1 MTNAFI
7 IMDKTKIEVLVG
19 GHSGYE
25 EIGKDIVCASIS
37 SLMNYVANL
46 ISLETSNFTYEVDEK
61 NVSMKLVINENNKT
75 ISNIIKCLINSFNDI
90 SLDYKK
96 YFKLKIENNN

>member
-25 EIGKDIVCASIS
+25 DIEKDIVCASVS
-37 SLMNYVANL
+37 ALMNYVANL
-46 ISLETSNFTYEVDEK
+46 ISLTTSNFTFEE
-61 NVSMKLVINENNKT
+61 NVKDASMRLVINENNDT

-90 SLDYKK
+90 SLDYGK
-96 YFKLKIENNN
+96 YFKLKIENKN